1 MGQCTLEQ
9 FTRVFFYVIFFDFAS
24 FFFLRVLSKIW
35 CASQYV
41 CAFCAFF
48 YSQLL
53 ALSIQMHI
61 QHEFGKR
68 SEITPTHDFEEL
80 RIFRKCKMKIEIF
93 PKLDQMLYILCF
105 EFYILYV
112 VCCMLI
118 DEKGWMT
125 GHVIEMEMKVITKI
139 KVNMKTKVKKTFINR
154 KKWTKQRWNQKI

>member
-1 MGQCTLEQ
+1 MLH
-9 FTRVFFYVIFFDFAS
+9 
-24 FFFLRVLSKIW
+24 FFFFGCCRKYGALLN
-35 CASQYV
+35 V
-41 CAFCAFF
+41 CALFCAFF

-105 EFYILYV
+105 EFYILYF
-112 VCCMLI
+112 VCCML
-118 DEKGWMT
+118 
-125 GHVIEMEMKVITKI
+125 HVDR
-139 KVNMKTKVKKTFINR
+139 R
-154 KKWTKQRWNQKI
+154 KRMNDWACNWNGNEENNQNKSQRENQNKRNLHHS